1 MDAMNDNAMRRM
13 DLDVFMLKSVILC
26 SGRIIEDVNNIDVG
40 QCNDGW
46 NNFWNYEPVGC
57 ASEVVDI

>member
-1 MDAMNDNAMRRM
+1 MNDNAMRRM

-40 QCNDGW
+40 QCNM
-46 NNFWNYEPVGC
+46 VGIMGLWLC
-57 ASEVVDI
+57 IGGCRYLTSQK

>member
-1 MDAMNDNAMRRM
+1 MAAAIEDMDAMNDNATRRM
-13 DLDVFMLKSVILC
+13 DLDNLELFMLKSVILC

-46 NNFWNYEPVGC
+46 NLQL
-57 ASEVVDI
+57 